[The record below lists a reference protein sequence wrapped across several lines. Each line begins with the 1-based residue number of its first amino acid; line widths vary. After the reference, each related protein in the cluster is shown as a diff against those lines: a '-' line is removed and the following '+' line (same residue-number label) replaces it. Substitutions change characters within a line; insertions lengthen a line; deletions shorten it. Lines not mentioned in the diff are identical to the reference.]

1 MRQLFQKTGRHF
13 YAILFGEDALERACR
28 EISDSDCHEQRYN
41 RSLNIANGAAT
52 KLAEQIAGP
61 NLVLI
66 WLLQVLGSPVWMLG
80 CLVPIKQTFSLLPQM
95 VAAGLIRRLA
105 IRKWVWVFAAFI
117 QTICLLFISFM
128 STTPSPL
135 IAGLTI
141 LFFFSVFSM
150 ASGTASVAF
159 QDVIGKTVTKGH
171 RGKLLATRSLIG
183 GVLTL
188 ATGALLTQLRDS
200 HDPLWTIQILLLCA
214 AALWTIGGLFFAGIR
229 EDAGATSGARNPV
242 SEVKH
247 GLIFFRQHL
256 GFRHFIYVR
265 ALLLSVELATPFYFI
280 HARSI
285 GSIDGSDIG
294 LLVAAIGL
302 SQLLSSPFWG
312 RLADETSRKV
322 MQYSAL
328 IATVA
333 SLLALSL
340 MLVPSPEAQKWLYLG
355 VFILI
360 GLAESG
366 IRLGRK
372 TYLVDAVPSEE
383 RATFAA
389 LSNSMIGAL
398 ALTMSVLGL
407 VAQFYG
413 ISLLIALLGSLAL
426 IATIA
431 CQRLPE
437 ADHMLS
443 HRLSRLS
450 NLTGRS
456 EK

>member
-1 MRQLFQKTGRHF
+1 MRRIFQKTGRHF
-13 YAILFGEDALERACR
+13 YAILFGEDSLERACK
-28 EISDSDCHEQRYN
+28 EIPDSDCHEQRYN
-41 RSLNIANGAAT
+41 RSLNIANGAVT

-80 CLVPIKQTFSLLPQM
+80 CLVPIKQAFSLLPQM
-95 VAAGLIRRLA
+95 VAAGQIRRLA
-105 IRKWVWVFAAFI
+105 IRKWVWVAAALV
-117 QTICLLFISFM
+117 QTVCLFLIAFS
-128 STTPSPL
+128 STVASPL

-141 LFFFSVFSM
+141 LSLFALFSM

-159 QDVIGKTVTKGH
+159 QDVIGKTVSKGH

-188 ATGALLTQLRDS
+188 IAGFALVQLKDCQE
-200 HDPLWTIQILLLCA
+200 PLWTIQILLTCA
-214 AALWTIGGLFFAGIR
+214 ALLWAVGALFFAGIR
-229 EDAGATSGARNPV
+229 EDSGATSGSRNPID
-242 SEVKH
+242 EVKH
-247 GLIFFRQHL
+247 GLLFFRQHL

-265 ALLLSVELATPFYFI
+265 GLLLSIELATPFYFI
-280 HARSI
+280 HARNL
-285 GSIDGSDIG
+285 GSVTSSDIG

-312 RLADETSRKV
+312 RMADETSRKV

-333 SLLALSL
+333 SATALALAYIPSL
-340 MLVPSPEAQKWLYLG
+340 EVQKWLYFG

-372 TYLVDAVPSEE
+372 TYLVDAVPNKD

-389 LSNSMIGAL
+389 LSNCIIGVL
-398 ALTMSVLGL
+398 AFMLSGLGL
-407 VAQFYG
+407 IVHWYG
-413 ISLLIALLGSLAL
+413 ISALIALLGGIAL
-426 IATIA
+426 FATIR
-431 CQRLPE
+431 CQHLPE
-437 ADHMLS
+437 ADHMLDHPLKS
-443 HRLSRLS
+443 
-450 NLTGRS
+450 
-456 EK
+456 

>member
-41 RSLNIANGAAT
+41 RGLNIANGAAT

-95 VAAGLIRRLA
+95 IAAGQIRRLA
-105 IRKWVWVFAAFI
+105 IRKWVWVFAALI
-117 QTICLLFISFM
+117 QTICLLFIAFM

-135 IAGLTI
+135 IAGLAI
-141 LFFFSVFSM
+141 LILFSVFSM

-188 ATGALLTQLRDS
+188 AAGALLTQLRDS
-200 HDPLWTIQILLLCA
+200 QDPLWTIQILLLCA
-214 AALWTIGGLFFAGIR
+214 AALWAIGGLFFAGIR

-242 SEVKH
+242 NELKH

-256 GFRHFIYVR
+256 GFRQFITVR

-312 RLADETSRKV
+312 RL
-322 MQYSAL
+322 
-328 IATVA
+328 VA
-333 SLLALSL
+333 ALLALSL
-340 MLVPSPEAQKWLYLG
+340 MLVPSVDIQKWLYVG

-366 IRLGRK
+366 IRLSRK

-389 LSNSMIGAL
+389 LSNCMIGTL

-413 ISLLIALLGSLAL
+413 ISLLIALLGGLAL

-443 HRLSRLS
+443 QVISQ
-450 NLTGRS
+450 
-456 EK
+456 

>member
-13 YAILFGEDALERACR
+13 YALLFGEDALKRACR
-28 EISDSDCHEQRYN
+28 EISASDCHEQRYN
-41 RSLNIANGAAT
+41 RSLNIANGAVT

-105 IRKWVWVFAAFI
+105 IRKWVWVFAALI
-117 QTICLLFISFM
+117 QTICLLFIAFM
-128 STTPSPL
+128 STIPSPL
-135 IAGLTI
+135 IAGLAI
-141 LFFFSVFSM
+141 LILFSVFSM

-159 QDVIGKTVTKGH
+159 QDVIGKTIMKGQ
-171 RGKLLATRSLIG
+171 RGKLLASRSLIG
-183 GVLTL
+183 GILTL
-188 ATGALLTQLRDS
+188 ATGILLTHLRDS
-200 HDPLWTIQILLLCA
+200 QDPLLTIQILVLCA

-229 EDAGATSGARNPV
+229 EEAGATSGAKNPIN
-242 SEVKH
+242 EVKH

-256 GFRHFIYVR
+256 GFRHFITVR
-265 ALLLSVELATPFYFI
+265 ALLLSVELATPYYFI
-280 HARSI
+280 HGRSI

-294 LLVAAIGL
+294 LLVTAIGL

-312 RLADETSRKV
+312 HLADRTSRKV
-322 MQYSAL
+322 MQYSAI
-328 IATVA
+328 IATGA
-333 SLLALSL
+333 ALLALSL
-340 MLVPSPEAQKWLYLG
+340 MLVPSHEAQKWLYVG

-372 TYLVDAVPSEE
+372 TYLVDAVPSAE

-389 LSNSMIGAL
+389 LSNCMIGTLAL
-398 ALTMSVLGL
+398 AMSVLGL

-413 ISLLIALLGSLAL
+413 ISLLIALLGGLAL
-426 IATIA
+426 LATIA

-437 ADHMLS
+437 ADHMLN
-443 HRLSRLS
+443 HHL
-450 NLTGRS
+450 
-456 EK
+456 

>member
-1 MRQLFQKTGRHF
+1 MRKIFQKAGRHF
-13 YAILFGEDALERACR
+13 YAILFGEDSLERACR

-41 RSLNIANGAAT
+41 RGLNIANGAAT

-95 VAAGLIRRLA
+95 IAAGQIRRLA
-105 IRKWVWVFAAFI
+105 IRKWVWVTAALI
-117 QTICLLFISFM
+117 QTGCLLFIAFFSA
-128 STTPSPL
+128 TASPL
-135 IAGLTI
+135 IAGLII
-141 LFFFSVFSM
+141 LTLFALFSI

-183 GVLTL
+183 GILTL
-188 ATGALLTQLRDS
+188 IAGTILTQLRDCQ
-200 HDPLWTIQILLLCA
+200 DPLWTIQMLLLCA
-214 AALWTIGGLFFAGIR
+214 ASLWAIGALFFAGIR
-229 EDAGATSGARNPV
+229 EDAGATSGSRNPID
-242 SEVKH
+242 EVKH
-247 GLIFFRQHL
+247 GSIFFRQHR

-265 ALLLSVELATPFYFI
+265 ALLLSVELATPFYFM

-312 RLADETSRKV
+312 RMADETSRKV

-328 IATVA
+328 IATA
-333 SLLALSL
+333 AALIALCL
-340 MLVPSPEAQKWLYLG
+340 MLVPIAAVQKWLYVG
-355 VFILI
+355 VFVLI

-372 TYLVDAVPSEE
+372 TYLVDAVPNEE

-389 LSNSMIGAL
+389 LSNCLIGLLAL
-398 ALTMSVLGL
+398 AMSAFGVI
-407 VAQFYG
+407 AHFYG
-413 ISLLIALLGSLAL
+413 VSLLIALLGSLAL
-426 IATIA
+426 LATIL

-437 ADHMLS
+437 ADHMLAD
-443 HRLSRLS
+443 
-450 NLTGRS
+450 
-456 EK
+456 

>member
-13 YAILFGEDALERACR
+13 YALLFGEDALERACR
-28 EISDSDCHEQRYN
+28 EISASDCHEQRYN
-41 RSLNIANGAAT
+41 RSLNIANGAVT

-105 IRKWVWVFAAFI
+105 IRKWVWVFAALI
-117 QTICLLFISFM
+117 QTICLLFIAVV

-135 IAGLTI
+135 IAGLAI
-141 LFFFSVFSM
+141 LIIFSVFSM

-159 QDVIGKTVTKGH
+159 QDVIGKTIMKGH
-171 RGKLLATRSLIG
+171 RGKLLASRSLIG
-183 GVLTL
+183 GILTL
-188 ATGALLTQLRDS
+188 ATGILLTQLKDS
-200 HDPLWTIQILLLCA
+200 QDPLLTIQILLLCA

-229 EDAGATSGARNPV
+229 EEAGATSGAKNPIN
-242 SEVKH
+242 EVKH

-256 GFRHFIYVR
+256 GFRHFITVR
-265 ALLLSVELATPFYFI
+265 ALLLSVELATPYYFI
-280 HARSI
+280 HGRSI

-294 LLVAAIGL
+294 LLVTAIGL

-312 RLADETSRKV
+312 HLADRTSRKV
-322 MQYSAL
+322 MQYSAI
-328 IATVA
+328 IATGA
-333 SLLALSL
+333 ALLALSL
-340 MLVPSPEAQKWLYLG
+340 MLVPSTEAQKWLYVG

-389 LSNSMIGAL
+389 LSNCMIGTLAL
-398 ALTMSVLGL
+398 AMSVLGL

-413 ISLLIALLGSLAL
+413 ISLLIALLGGLAL
-426 IATIA
+426 LATIA

-443 HRLSRLS
+443 HHL
-450 NLTGRS
+450 
-456 EK
+456 

>member
-1 MRQLFQKTGRHF
+1 MRQIFQKTGRHF
-13 YAILFGEDALERACR
+13 YAILFGEDSLERACG
-28 EISDSDCHEQRYN
+28 EIADSDCHEQRYN
-41 RSLNIANGAAT
+41 RSLNVANGAVT

-66 WLLQVLGSPVWMLG
+66 WLLQVLGSPIWMLG

-95 VAAGLIRRLA
+95 VAAGQIRRLA
-105 IRKWVWVFAAFI
+105 IRKWVWVVAALL
-117 QTICLLFISFM
+117 QTVCLLGIAFF
-128 STTPSPL
+128 STTASPF
-135 IAGLTI
+135 IAGLVILI
-141 LFFFSVFSM
+141 LFALFSM
-150 ASGTASVAF
+150 ASGTASIAF

-188 ATGALLTQLRDS
+188 IAGTALAQVRDCQ
-200 HDPLWTIQILLLCA
+200 DPLWTIQMLLVCA
-214 AALWTIGGLFFAGIR
+214 ASLWAVGALFFAGIR
-229 EDAGATSGARNPV
+229 EDTGATSGSRNPID
-242 SEVKH
+242 EVTH
-247 GLIFFRQHL
+247 GFIFFRQHH

-265 ALLLSVELATPFYFI
+265 ALLLSVELATPFYFM

-312 RLADETSRKV
+312 RMADETSRKV

-328 IATVA
+328 IAAGAALVA
-333 SLLALSL
+333 LCL
-340 MLVPSPEAQKWLYLG
+340 MLIPNAEIQKWLYVG

-372 TYLVDAVPSEE
+372 TYLVDAVPNQE

-389 LSNSMIGAL
+389 LSNCVIGLL
-398 ALTMSVLGL
+398 ALTMSALGL
-407 VAQFYG
+407 IAQLYG
-413 ISLLIALLGSLAL
+413 ISLLIALLGTLAL
-426 IATIA
+426 LATIL

-437 ADHMLS
+437 ADHMLD
-443 HRLSRLS
+443 HTLEGP
-450 NLTGRS
+450 N
-456 EK
+456 